1 MRFSA
6 FSGVSWWWLSDRSCC
21 VSLGGSR
28 LAGRIRLGSL
38 LGDGF
43 VTGLFPTA
51 PFGRISFTQQSSSP
65 ARVLALLRWLVRFAL
80 LLNGGFV
87 FSDRDSQWCSA
98 ADFLDLFLPVHGGRV
113 FWLLGS
119 WWSSKGV
126 WRHRLRLILCG
137 GCRRGPPRLRVSSLG
152 HGSKCGSS
160 VLQFDSECGGLV
172 LLRCGN
178 GFYVHSEKFSP
189 CLLKMREACLVKI
202 ARSLVMVFRLNRGG
216 GSV

>member
-1 MRFSA
+1 M
-6 FSGVSWWWLSDRSCC
+6 
-21 VSLGGSR
+21 
-28 LAGRIRLGSL
+28 
-38 LGDGF
+38 
-43 VTGLFPTA
+43 
-51 PFGRISFTQQSSSP
+51 
-65 ARVLALLRWLVRFAL
+65 FAL

-87 FSDRDSQWCSA
+87 FSDRDSQWCTA
-98 ADFLDLFLPVHGGRV
+98 AAFLDLFLPVHGGRV

-119 WWSSKGV
+119 WWSSKVG
-126 WRHRLRLILCG
+126 WRRRLRLILRG

-189 CLLKMREACLVKI
+189 CLVKI
-202 ARSLVMVFRLNRGG
+202 AKNLVRVLRLNRGG
-216 GSV
+216 GSARGNNDENSSFFELRQSRNCPSFAVWNRCFFLGPPLMVFACVFLVVF

>member
-1 MRFSA
+1 M
-6 FSGVSWWWLSDRSCC
+6 
-21 VSLGGSR
+21 
-28 LAGRIRLGSL
+28 
-38 LGDGF
+38 
-43 VTGLFPTA
+43 
-51 PFGRISFTQQSSSP
+51 
-65 ARVLALLRWLVRFAL
+65 FAL

-87 FSDRDSQWCSA
+87 FSDRDSQWCTA
-98 ADFLDLFLPVHGGRV
+98 AAFLDLFLLVHGGRV

-119 WWSSKGV
+119 WWSSKVG
-126 WRHRLRLILCG
+126 WRRRLRLILCG

-189 CLLKMREACLVKI
+189 SFV
-202 ARSLVMVFRLNRGG
+202 VFRCFVHWLDWVFGCCCC
-216 GSV
+216 VLCCDAAC